1 MVNKAYS
8 LLVDDGA
15 CPAALESI
23 EDVTECSGGGGDNH
37 CHANNPLPLPPNQ
50 HPTNGTSKAGSR
62 SSSSSSD
69 TLSLSST
76 EDTSTALATTSGK
89 KKKSGDL
96 YKGITA
102 CPADQHV
109 HVECSPAFV
118 SKLITMA
125 EPELSGLK
133 QERHAKTIE
142 IAQKEVLTCIGIC
155 LYDRFQRIQ
164 QRLREGQQACDLL
177 FLIALKSLKKSFEM
191 AFESKQGISDLEKF
205 CLELDEEDRRKKEKA
220 QKKRDKK
227 SKQKLNRSN
236 RKEKLETSF
245 CNSKDVI
252 PTSQVPVAPSPT
264 VRANPNKAVKAAD
277 KDVKAEYP
285 AGENDAKIFP
295 PPAKPSPPSKKN
307 GLNNHKSSS
316 SKPLAVTKGKAPV
329 IKSTL
334 PVNEFPSLESM
345 LILDGDGGGSEGSVG
360 GGCGGGGGL
369 HDLNEDD
376 VEGGENLIPLEDIR
390 AFQARLPVVAQQ
402 REELRKN
409 LRMRFNQLCVN
420 GL

>member
-1 MVNKAYS
+1 MYN
-8 LLVDDGA
+8 LN
-15 CPAALESI
+15 AA
-23 EDVTECSGGGGDNH
+23 
-37 CHANNPLPLPPNQ
+37 
-50 HPTNGTSKAGSR
+50 SKPFNYYF
-62 SSSSSSD
+62 
-69 TLSLSST
+69 L
-76 EDTSTALATTSGK
+76 
-89 KKKSGDL
+89 
-96 YKGITA
+96 
-102 CPADQHV
+102 
-109 HVECSPAFV
+109 
-118 SKLITMA
+118 
-125 EPELSGLK
+125 
-133 QERHAKTIE
+133 
-142 IAQKEVLTCIGIC
+142 
-155 LYDRFQRIQ
+155 RFQRIQ

-360 GGCGGGGGL
+360 GGCGGGL
-369 HDLNEDD
+369 HDFNEED

-402 REELRKN
+402 VWSKKIMFVYFFTTNGAFEPENKQCFSDVFKVTQEAGSRSVMSALSAVFFLYFLALLHGLLTKN
-409 LRMRFNQLCVN
+409 CRIR
-420 GL
+420 